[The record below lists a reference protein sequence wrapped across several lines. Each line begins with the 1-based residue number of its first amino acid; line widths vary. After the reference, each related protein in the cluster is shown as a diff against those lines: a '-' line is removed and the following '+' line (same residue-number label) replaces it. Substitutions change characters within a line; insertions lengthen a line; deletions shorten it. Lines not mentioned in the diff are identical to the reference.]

1 MSIRV
6 KLIIIFLVLIGATMG
21 IVSVWTYSTA
31 KSALRETTLKGLW
44 AIAEFKEGEIFLFLE
59 KLKTRVIDFSSD
71 GFIRDS
77 LEKINEGKEDAG
89 AVTQSLNTHLIK
101 NKISLDHDL
110 KFIDV
115 VNLDGRVVAS
125 TDAARVGLDR
135 SGEQH
140 FSKKIKNIYIEDIH
154 QYPDGSMAQEVSA
167 PLRDRVDPSKTIGYI
182 VNHSKSGI
190 LNELL
195 IGDLV
200 IRWGGALTQFRGIG
214 QTGETY
220 LVSQDKFMIT
230 DALFVKNAAFRQKA
244 DTHPVRQCLEN
255 NKEINGT
262 WVGYYGERV
271 AGASMCLTVGDFRWV
286 LLSEQSERETFAP
299 IRKLKGISIFIGGL
313 VMLWGAL
320 AASIIARIISGP
332 LHKLTE
338 ISNKISNGRL
348 DIPIE
353 ETRRKD
359 EIGVL
364 SRAFER
370 MMVSLRKSA
379 VDVEK
384 RTQELAQSES
394 RVRAIVE
401 STLEGII
408 VIDEKGLID
417 SFNPSAEKIFGYK
430 AQEIVGGDISLL
442 MPEPYSDNHDG
453 YLNEHLKTGVERIIG
468 KPMEFTGRR
477 KDGSTFQLEISAN
490 EAHFGP
496 RRMFVANVRD
506 ITERLKTDHNL
517 RTLSMAVEQSP
528 AATIITDLEGKI
540 EYVNPEFVKMT
551 GYNSK
556 EAVGKKTSI
565 LRSGYMAKKV
575 YEDMWKAITS
585 GQDWQ
590 GELYNKKRSGELF
603 WANVS
608 ISPIRGREGNIT
620 HFVGT
625 EEDIS
630 PQKEYEKKL
639 VHEAHFDSLTQLPN
653 RLLAIDRLS
662 QALVRARR
670 EKKIVVVMYIDL
682 DQFKMVNDTLG
693 HPVGDDLLV
702 EAARRLVSS
711 VRESD
716 TVARLGGDE
725 FLIILED
732 LETKNQRQII
742 ILAQNILSL
751 FSVPFIFDNREA
763 FITASI
769 GITVYPDDGDDSTV
783 LLKNADAAMYKVK
796 GEQRNA
802 FLFFTP
808 EMNKKAIER
817 MEMEHYL
824 RRALEKK
831 EMTIHYQPLVDTVS
845 EKLIGAEALL
855 RWNNPVLGAVAPNRF
870 IPLAE
875 ETGIIIPLTE
885 WVLETACK
893 EAKKWPAQ
901 AQSHPLRLSVNISS
915 RSFKGGDLVKTVMR
929 ILEEN
934 AFPPECLELEVT
946 ERLLIDEPAKALRIF
961 YELRRKGV
969 RLSID
974 DFGTGYSA
982 LTYLKE
988 FPFHTLKIDRA
999 FVRGIIKE
1007 PKDAAL
1013 AKAIIAISHSLG
1025 LKAIGEGV
1033 ETEEQ
1038 LQCLRSMGCD
1048 WAQGYYF
1055 SKPLRADEFQ
1065 NFASHSS

>member
-1 MSIRV
+1 MSIRL
-6 KLIIIFLVLIGATMG
+6 KLIIVFLVLIGVTMG
-21 IVSVWTYSTA
+21 VVSVWTYSTA
-31 KSALRETTLKGLW
+31 KSALIETTLKGLW
-44 AIAEFKEGEIFLFLE
+44 ATAEFREGEIFLFLE
-59 KLKTRVIDFSSD
+59 KLKTRVIDFASD
-71 GFIRDS
+71 GFIRDG
-77 LEKINEGKEDAG
+77 LEKINEGKEDVG
-89 AVTQSLNTHLIK
+89 AVTQSLNMHLIK
-101 NKISLDHDL
+101 NKISLDQDL

-125 TDAARVGLDR
+125 TDAARVGMDR
-135 SGEQH
+135 SGEQY
-140 FSKKIKNIYIEDIH
+140 FLKKIKDFYIGDIY
-154 QYPDGSMAQEVSA
+154 QNRDGSMDQEVSM
-167 PLRDRVDPSKTIGYI
+167 PLKDRVDPSRTIGYI

-195 IGDLV
+195 SGNLV
-200 IRWGGALTQFRGIG
+200 IRLGALTQLRGIG

-220 LVSQDKFMIT
+220 LVNQDKFMVT
-230 DALFVKNAAFRQKA
+230 DALFVKNAAFRQKV
-244 DTHPVRQCLEN
+244 DSYPVRQCLEN
-255 NKEINGT
+255 NEEINGT
-262 WVGYYGERV
+262 WVGYYGDRV

-338 ISNKISNGRL
+338 ISNEISNGKL
-348 DIPIE
+348 DVPME
-353 ETRRKD
+353 ATLRKD

-370 MMVSLRKSA
+370 MIVSLRKSA
-379 VDVEK
+379 EDVEK

-394 RVRAIVE
+394 KIRAIVE

-408 VIDEKGLID
+408 VIDEEGIID
-417 SFNPSAEKIFGYK
+417 SFNPSAENIFGYK
-430 AQEIVGGDISLL
+430 AQEIIRKNISLL
-442 MPEPYSDNHDG
+442 IPDVYSESHDG
-453 YLNEHLKTGVERIIG
+453 DIKEYWKIGVQKFLG
-468 KPMEFTGRR
+468 KPLEFTGRR
-477 KDGSTFQLEISAN
+477 KDGSTFQLEISVN
-490 EAHFGP
+490 EVHL
-496 RRMFVANVRD
+496 RDRQMFVASARD
-506 ITERLKTDHNL
+506 ITERLKTDHTL

-528 AATIITDLEGKI
+528 AAAIITDLEGRI
-540 EYVNPEFVKMT
+540 EYVNPKFIQMT
-551 GYNSK
+551 GYDLK
-556 EAVGKKTSI
+556 EAIGRKTTI
-565 LRSGYMAKKV
+565 LKSGYIAKKV

-590 GELYNKKRSGELF
+590 GELYNKKKSGELF

-620 HFVGT
+620 HFVGI

-630 PQKEYEKKL
+630 IQKEYEKRL
-639 VHEAHFDSLTQLPN
+639 VHEAHFDGLTQLPN

-670 EKKIVVVMYIDL
+670 EKKVIVVMYIDL

-725 FLIILED
+725 FLIIFEE
-732 LETKNQRQII
+732 LETKNQRQIVTI
-742 ILAQNILSL
+742 AQKILGL
-751 FSVPFIFDNREA
+751 FSVPFIFDRREA

-817 MEMEHYL
+817 MEMEHCL
-824 RRALEKK
+824 RHALENK
-831 EMTIHYQPLVDTVS
+831 EMTIHYQPLVDAVS

-855 RWNNPVLGAVAPNRF
+855 RWNNPVLGAVGPDRF

-875 ETGIIIPLTE
+875 ETGFIIPLTE
-885 WVLETACK
+885 WVLETACR
-893 EAKKWPAQ
+893 EAKKWPVR

-915 RSFKGGDLVKTVMR
+915 RSFKGGDFVKTVMCV
-929 ILEEN
+929 LKEN
-934 AFPPECLELEVT
+934 DFPPDCLELEVT
-946 ERLLIDEPAKALRIF
+946 ERLLIDDPAKALRIF
-961 YELRRKGV
+961 YELSRKGV
-969 RLSID
+969 RLSVD

-1048 WAQGYYF
+1048 LAQGYYF
-1055 SKPLRADEFQ
+1055 SKPLPAAEFQ
-1065 NFASHSS
+1065 DFAFRSS